1 MFKPF
6 LTIALLLCF
15 HGAFATQTILVVGD
29 SLSAGYGMQVHESW
43 PSLLQDRLNQKGF
56 DYKVH
61 NASISGQTSS
71 EGARQIDQ
79 LLSLTNP
86 SLVIIELGANDG
98 LRGLSLTELEANLTT
113 MVSRSKAAD
122 ANVLLLGIRVPQNF
136 GKRYSALFEKTFQ
149 NVAKAQAVQ
158 LYPRLLAPL
167 EALINPENRSDYIQS
182 DGLHPT
188 AEAQPIILSGVYPS
202 IEMLISN

>member
-1 MFKPF
+1 
-6 LTIALLLCF
+6 
-15 HGAFATQTILVVGD
+15 
-29 SLSAGYGMQVHESW
+29 MQVHESW
-43 PSLLQDRLNQKGF
+43 PSLLQDRLNQMGF

-61 NASISGQTSS
+61 NASISGQTSI
-71 EGARQIDQ
+71 EGSRQIDQ

-113 MVSRSKAAD
+113 MVSRSKAAN

-136 GKRYSALFEKTFQ
+136 GKRYSALFEKTFE
-149 NVAKAQAVQ
+149 NVAQAQNVQ

-167 EALINPENRSDYIQS
+167 EAHINSENRSDYIQS

-188 AEAQPIILSGVYPS
+188 AKAQPVILNGVYPS